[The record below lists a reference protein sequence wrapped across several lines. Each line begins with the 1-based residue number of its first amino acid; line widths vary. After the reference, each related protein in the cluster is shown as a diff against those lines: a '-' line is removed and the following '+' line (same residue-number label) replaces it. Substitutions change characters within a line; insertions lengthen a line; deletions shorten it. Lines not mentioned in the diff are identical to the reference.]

1 MNNSILV
8 EEIFHGAKDEA
19 KPAFSEQ
26 LAAGSNS
33 DYGLQDSKQ
42 KEINLSAWVFKI
54 QICLLLTAICL
65 LVSLS
70 VLAR

>member
-1 MNNSILV
+1 MPAKRLNDVSPCGIALRANNTILV
-8 EEIFHGAKDEA
+8 ESVFHGCNTNTPDVRIIHGAMDEV

-42 KEINLSAWVFKI
+42 
-54 QICLLLTAICL
+54 
-65 LVSLS
+65 
-70 VLAR
+70 